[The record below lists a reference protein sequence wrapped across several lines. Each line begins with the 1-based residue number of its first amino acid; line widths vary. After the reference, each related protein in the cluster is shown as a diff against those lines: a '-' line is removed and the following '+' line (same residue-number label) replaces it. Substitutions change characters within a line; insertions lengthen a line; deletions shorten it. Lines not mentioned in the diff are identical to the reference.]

1 MTGTLP
7 PDMTAIAVRA
17 PGGPEMLEPRR
28 LPMPVPGAGE
38 VLIKVAAAGVN
49 RGDMVQRQGHYPP
62 PPGAPDTP
70 GLEVAGE
77 VVALGAGV
85 ARWRPGDR
93 VCALVAGGGYAE
105 YCLAHA
111 SHTLPQ
117 PKGLS
122 AVEAASMPETVMTV
136 WTNVF
141 DAGRLQAG
149 ETLLVHGGASG
160 IGTTAIQMARAL
172 GARVFATAGSVEKC
186 ATCEKLGADRAIN
199 YRTQDFVAAVN
210 AFTDGHGVDVI
221 LDMVGG
227 DYIERNLAAAA
238 PLGRIVWIAF
248 LKGSRAEINLAPMM
262 LKRLTLTG
270 STLRGRRIEE
280 KAAIASA
287 VEARIWPLI
296 EAGQV
301 KPVIEATFPLADA
314 AKAHVLM
321 EAGTH
326 TGKIILT
333 A

>member
-7 PDMTAIAVRA
+7 PDMTAIVVRA

-77 VVALGAGV
+77 VVALGAGA

-105 YCLAHA
+105 YCRAHA

-160 IGTTAIQMARAL
+160 IGTTAIQMAKAL

-333 A
+333 M

>member
-1 MTGTLP
+1 MSETLP
-7 PDMTAIAVRA
+7 ADMVAIAIRE
-17 PGGPEMLEPRR
+17 PGGPEVLEPRR
-28 LPMPVPGAGE
+28 LPMPVPGPDE
-38 VLIKVAAAGVN
+38 VLIKVAAAGLN
-49 RGDMVQRQGHYPP
+49 RGDMVQRQGLYPP
-62 PPGAPDTP
+62 PPGAPQTP

-77 VVALGAGV
+77 VVALGTGV
-85 ARWRPGDR
+85 SRWRRGDR

-111 SHTLPQ
+111 SHTLPI

-122 AVEAASMPETVMTV
+122 AIEAASIPETAMTV

-141 DAGRLQAG
+141 DVGGLKAG
-149 ETLLVHGGASG
+149 ESLLVHGGASG
-160 IGTTAIQMARAL
+160 IGTTAIQMAKAL

-186 ATCEKLGADRAIN
+186 AACEKLGADKAIN
-199 YRTQDFVAAVN
+199 YRTQDFVAAIN

-227 DYIERNLAAAA
+227 DYIERNMAAAA

-248 LKGSRAEINLAPMM
+248 LKGPRAEVSFAPVM

-280 KAAIASA
+280 KAAIAAA

-296 EAGQV
+296 EAGQIKAV
-301 KPVIEATFPLADA
+301 VDTVLPLVQA
-314 AKAHVLM
+314 ARAHALM
-321 EAGTH
+321 EAGMH
-326 TGKIILT
+326 TGKIILSV
-333 A
+333 